1 MGTFGMRR
9 VAARRVSRDSLNS
22 CFRCPRAKFPSA
34 IAVLRFLSST
44 TASDGPDGPLPLSE
58 VKPRDKERVFDAAPA
73 DTPSAVARG
82 PKPRIAIPSITSIT
96 PAITSP
102 ARSAISTGSVRK
114 LPNCDDEDDV
124 EALQTIQPSGLDV
137 NDGHPGA
144 DVSCATVP
152 PEPLDEPLPPP
163 GSAGTFPFRN
173 CLYAPLVNVP
183 HAVSPCVLN
192 FCTANLALVNGSAQF
207 GDGGVC
213 VPVDICHNPKLDC
226 VPPLSVRFSALELPP
241 DSASAIAAISASSF
255 AGPPACSHSASSW
268 EYDSWAIIDP

>member
-1 MGTFGMRR
+1 MGTFGTRR

-82 PKPRIAIPSITSIT
+82 PKPSIAIPNMTSIT

-114 LPNCDDEDDV
+114 LPSCDDDDDV
-124 EALQTIQPSGLDV
+124 AALQTIHPKGLDV
-137 NDGHPGA
+137 NDGQPWA
-144 DVSCATVP
+144 EVREAIP
-152 PEPLDEPLPPP
+152 PEPELELPEPPP

-183 HAVSPCVLN
+183 HAVRPCVLN
-192 FCTANLALVNGSAQF
+192 FCTANLALVNGSAQL

-226 VPPLSVRFSALELPP
+226 LPPLSVRFCASELPP
-241 DSASAIAAISASSF
+241 DSASAIAAMSASSF

-268 EYDSWAIIDP
+268 EYDS